1 MAVKKIR
8 RIAIKYSF
16 VRPFRTLRQWS
27 IIIKTTQFMLT
38 QNLNHA
44 QLEAASHKNGPLL
57 IVAGAGS
64 GKTKTLT
71 TLLANLITG
80 GINPSH
86 IIAITFTNKAAG
98 EMRNRILNHSPFVG
112 TFHSLGVRILK
123 EEARLADRNKNF
135 SIFDDDDSLRLL
147 KTVMKKMDIA
157 TDKYNPAV
165 IAAKISRLKNEL
177 SSPEEMELDAKSTK
191 IFERYEDEM
200 KKNNA
205 FDFDD
210 LIEKPVR
217 IFEKHPEVLKKYR
230 DRFKYVL
237 VDEYQ
242 DVNTNQYRLIKLL
255 AGEHKNIFVVGDDA
269 QSIYKFRGSDFRNFL
284 NFEDDWDGAKIIFLE
299 QNYRSTKTIIS
310 AASALIS
317 KNKSQKPKN
326 LWTENPEGES
336 IAIKEALDENEEA
349 EWIAKQIES
358 GISNLEYG
366 IKNRPGQIPS
376 TVILY
381 RTNAQ
386 SRAIEQALVERGI
399 PYEIFGGL
407 RFHMRKEIKDI
418 TAGLRYAINPQDA
431 ISKERI
437 EKNFPKYKSGQLLKA
452 LPEAAK
458 TMSASELIEFFITA
472 TDYIS
477 HIKRASTNPIE
488 RVENIREL
496 MKLAANADLPTFLER
511 MSLLQ
516 SGDRPSDKNFVVR
529 LSTIHLAKGL
539 EFDNVFIAGC
549 AEGLLPHQMSFGNP
563 EETEEE
569 RRLMY
574 VAMTRAKKKL
584 CVSFYNLPSR
594 FLGELPPELTE
605 FIPTDNGP
613 ARDLDDEERY
623 ISFD

>member
-1 MAVKKIR
+1 
-8 RIAIKYSF
+8 
-16 VRPFRTLRQWS
+16 
-27 IIIKTTQFMLT
+27 
-38 QNLNHA
+38 
-44 QLEAASHKNGPLL
+44 
-57 IVAGAGS
+57 
-64 GKTKTLT
+64 
-71 TLLANLITG
+71 
-80 GINPSH
+80 
-86 IIAITFTNKAAG
+86 
-98 EMRNRILNHSPFVG
+98 
-112 TFHSLGVRILK
+112 
-123 EEARLADRNKNF
+123 
-135 SIFDDDDSLRLL
+135 
-147 KTVMKKMDIA
+147 
-157 TDKYNPAV
+157 
-165 IAAKISRLKNEL
+165 
-177 SSPEEMELDAKSTK
+177 
-191 IFERYEDEM
+191 
-200 KKNNA
+200 
-205 FDFDD
+205 
-210 LIEKPVR
+210 
-217 IFEKHPEVLKKYR
+217 
-230 DRFKYVL
+230 
-237 VDEYQ
+237 
-242 DVNTNQYRLIKLL
+242 
-255 AGEHKNIFVVGDDA
+255 
-269 QSIYKFRGSDFRNFL
+269 
-284 NFEDDWDGAKIIFLE
+284 
-299 QNYRSTKTIIS
+299 
-310 AASALIS
+310 
-317 KNKSQKPKN
+317 
-326 LWTENPEGES
+326 
-336 IAIKEALDENEEA
+336 
-349 EWIAKQIES
+349 
-358 GISNLEYG
+358 
-366 IKNRPGQIPS
+366 
-376 TVILY
+376 
-381 RTNAQ
+381 
-386 SRAIEQALVERGI
+386 
-399 PYEIFGGL
+399 
-407 RFHMRKEIKDI
+407 MRKEIKDI